1 MISNVNSYVDL
12 LRRLAPNAKRL
23 NSDSRTLRAGD
34 VFIAV
39 PGLRVDGRQFLAQAA
54 QKASALVYEDDGQR
68 HRFDV
73 PAIAV
78 PGLKDVLG
86 EFAAAFYRQPSQSLF
101 AVGITGTN
109 GKTTSSHWISQLL
122 DKLGKP
128 CAAIG
133 TIGCFLKGKPF
144 PSASLTTPDP
154 VTLQGLYRDLSKA
167 GAQAFAV
174 EASSIGL
181 DQGRLQATAF
191 DVAVFTNLTR
201 DHLDYHHDMQA
212 YEKAKAIL
220 FDWPGLRSAVIN
232 IDDEVGV
239 RLAEK
244 SVHRQLQVF
253 VTSTRGTIA
262 LPGTRLIAAKNIRST
277 VDGIRFDLCFGD
289 FCQSFELSV
298 FGEFNVSNLLGAVGV
313 ALAAGYDIETIST
326 HLTGLLPPAGRMQ
339 LVKYPGT
346 PLAVVDYSHT
356 PDAIEKVLT
365 ALRPVAKARRG
376 KLWIVLGAGGDRDHG
391 KRPLMAQKAT
401 QGADKVILTS
411 DNPRTESPSAII
423 EDMMRGVTEPVQVIE
438 DRREA
443 IEVAMTAANADDII
457 LIAGK
462 GHEDYQEIMGVKH
475 PFSDAIEARNAQWCR
490 RPPQGALMQTRTLAK
505 LFPGSN
511 YFGSNV
517 PFTSVS
523 SDTRTVR
530 PGSLFF
536 ALKGEKFDAHNLV
549 DDAMRAGAVA
559 LVVEHEVHCPLPQII
574 VRDTK
579 LMLGASAAY
588 WRRTKNCPIIAV
600 AGSNG
605 KTTTTQ
611 MIASILRA
619 HFGENMLATE
629 GNFNNDIGVPL
640 TLWKLRDNHQAAV
653 IETGMNHV
661 GEMRYLQGLVR
672 PTVAV
677 MTNAQREHQEFLKTV
692 EAAARENGEIFR
704 GLTDNGIA
712 IIPFDD
718 PCKDIWLEIA
728 AAQNIMTFA
737 RQTSADVTGAMADG
751 ADGIRAMVKTPRG
764 HFTVE
769 THVHGE
775 HNLNNV
781 LAATAA
787 TLAIGLP
794 LESIERGLAQ
804 FRPVEG
810 RGTIHRIG
818 NRVFIDDAYNAN
830 PDSVKAAIDVLA
842 SFAGP
847 HLLVLGDMAELGEK
861 SRQYHEE
868 VGQYA
873 AQKGIEALYAIGAMM
888 RFAVE
893 SYSKSG
899 GLKAYWGENRQ
910 QFEETLLKDGQNY
923 RAVTIK
929 GSHSM
934 RLDQIAKLMIEK
946 ASEGQ

>member
-12 LRRLAPNAKRL
+12 LRRLAPDAKRL
-23 NSDSRTLRAGD
+23 NSDSRTLCAGD

-54 QKASALVYEDDGQR
+54 QKASALVYEDDGKR
-68 HRFDV
+68 HHFGV
-73 PAIAV
+73 PTIAV
-78 PGLKDVLG
+78 PELKDVLG
-86 EFAAAFYRQPSQSLF
+86 EFAAAFYRHPSQSLF
-101 AVGITGTN
+101 FVGITGTN
-109 GKTTSSHWISQLL
+109 GKTTSSHWISQLF
-122 DKLGKP
+122 DRLGKP

-154 VTLQGLYRDLSKA
+154 VTLQGLYRDLAKS

-181 DQGRLQATAF
+181 DQGRLQCTAF

-232 IDDEVGV
+232 IDDEAGI

-244 SVHRQLQVF
+244 AVHRHLQVF

-262 LPGTRLIAAKNIRST
+262 LPGTRLIAAQNIRNT
-277 VDGIRFDLCFGD
+277 VDGIRFDLRFGD
-289 FCQSFELSV
+289 FSESFELPI
-298 FGEFNVSNLLGAVGV
+298 FGEFNVSNLLGAVGA
-313 ALAAGYDIETIST
+313 ALAAGYDIGTIST
-326 HLTGLLPPAGRMQ
+326 HLTGLVPPAGRMQ
-339 LVKYPGT
+339 LVKYPDT

-365 ALRPVAKARRG
+365 ALRPVAKTRRG
-376 KLWIVLGAGGDRDHG
+376 KLWTVLGAG
-391 KRPLMAQKAT
+391 
-401 QGADKVILTS
+401 DKVILTS
-411 DNPRTESPSAII
+411 DNPRTESPADII
-423 EDMMRGVTEPVQVIE
+423 EDMMQGITQPVQVIE

-443 IEVAMTAANADDII
+443 IEVAITAANANDII

-490 RPPQGALMQTRTLAK
+490 KPPAQALMQTRTLAK
-505 LFPGSN
+505 LFPGSH

-517 PFTSVS
+517 PFTSVC
-523 SDTRTVR
+523 SDTRTVT

-536 ALKGEKFDAHNLV
+536 ALKGEKFDAHDFVN
-549 DDAMRAGAVA
+549 DAMRAGAVA

-588 WRRTKNCPIIAV
+588 WRRTKNCPVIAV

-611 MIASILRA
+611 MIASILKA

-640 TLWKLRDNHQAAV
+640 TLWKLRDNHRAAV

-704 GLTDNGIA
+704 GLTDNGTA

-718 PCKDIWLEIA
+718 PCKDIWLEVA

-737 RQTSADVTGAMADG
+737 RHTSADVTGAMAQG

-769 THVHGE
+769 MHVRGE

-781 LAATAA
+781 LAATTAA
-787 TLAIGLP
+787 LAIGVP
-794 LESIERGLAQ
+794 LESIEQGLAQ
-804 FRPVEG
+804 FRPIAG
-810 RGTIHRIG
+810 RGTVHRIG
-818 NRVFIDDAYNAN
+818 DRVLIDDAYNAN

-842 SFAGP
+842 SFSGP
-847 HLLVLGDMAELGEK
+847 RLLVLGDMAELGEK
-861 SRQYHEE
+861 SRDYHEE
-868 VGQYA
+868 IGQYA
-873 AQKGIEALYAIGAMM
+873 AQKGIEALYAIGEMM
-888 RFAVE
+888 RFAVQK
-893 SYSKSG
+893 YSMSG
-899 GLKAYWGENRQ
+899 GQKAFWGETRE
-910 QFEETLLKDGQNY
+910 QFEEALVNDAKNY
-923 RAVTIK
+923 RAVTVK

-934 RLDQIAKLMIEK
+934 RLDRVAKLLIEK
-946 ASEGQ
+946 ASEK

>member
-1 MISNVNSYVDL
+1 MH
-12 LRRLAPNAKRL
+12 
-23 NSDSRTLRAGD
+23 
-34 VFIAV
+34 
-39 PGLRVDGRQFLAQAA
+39 
-54 QKASALVYEDDGQR
+54 R
-68 HRFDV
+68 H
-73 PAIAV
+73 
-78 PGLKDVLG
+78 
-86 EFAAAFYRQPSQSLF
+86 
-101 AVGITGTN
+101 
-109 GKTTSSHWISQLL
+109 
-122 DKLGKP
+122 
-128 CAAIG
+128 
-133 TIGCFLKGKPF
+133 
-144 PSASLTTPDP
+144 
-154 VTLQGLYRDLSKA
+154 
-167 GAQAFAV
+167 
-174 EASSIGL
+174 
-181 DQGRLQATAF
+181 
-191 DVAVFTNLTR
+191 
-201 DHLDYHHDMQA
+201 
-212 YEKAKAIL
+212 
-220 FDWPGLRSAVIN
+220 
-232 IDDEVGV
+232 
-239 RLAEK
+239 
-244 SVHRQLQVF
+244 LQVF

-262 LPGTRLIAAKNIRST
+262 LPGTRLIAAQNIRNT
-277 VDGIRFDLCFGD
+277 VDGIRFDLRFGD
-289 FCQSFELSV
+289 FSESFELPI
-298 FGEFNVSNLLGAVGV
+298 FGEFNVSNLLGAVGA
-313 ALAAGYDIETIST
+313 ALAAGYDIGTIST
-326 HLTGLLPPAGRMQ
+326 HLSGLVPPAGRMQ
-339 LVKYPGT
+339 LVKYPDT

-365 ALRPVAKARRG
+365 ALRPVAKTRRG

-401 QGADKVILTS
+401 EGADKVILTS
-411 DNPRTESPSAII
+411 DNPRTESPADII
-423 EDMMRGVTEPVQVIE
+423 EDMMQGITQPVQVIE

-443 IEVAMTAANADDII
+443 IEVAITAANANDII

-490 RPPQGALMQTRTLAK
+490 KPPAQALMQTRTLAK
-505 LFPGSN
+505 LFPGSH

-517 PFTSVS
+517 PFTSVC
-523 SDTRTVR
+523 SDTRTVT

-536 ALKGEKFDAHNLV
+536 ALKGEKFDAHDFVN
-549 DDAMRAGAVA
+549 DAMRAGAVA

-588 WRRTKNCPIIAV
+588 WRRTKNCPVIAV

-611 MIASILRA
+611 MIASILKA

-640 TLWKLRDNHQAAV
+640 TLWKLRDNHRAAV

-704 GLTDNGIA
+704 GLTDNGTA

-718 PCKDIWLEIA
+718 PCKDIWLEVA

-737 RQTSADVTGAMADG
+737 RHTSADVTGAMAQG

-769 THVHGE
+769 MHVRGE

-781 LAATAA
+781 LAATTAA
-787 TLAIGLP
+787 LAIGVP
-794 LESIERGLAQ
+794 LESIEQGLAQ
-804 FRPVEG
+804 FRPIAG
-810 RGTIHRIG
+810 RGTVHRIG
-818 NRVFIDDAYNAN
+818 DRVLIDDAYNAN

-842 SFAGP
+842 SFSGP
-847 HLLVLGDMAELGEK
+847 RLLVLGDMAELGEK
-861 SRQYHEE
+861 SRDYHEE
-868 VGQYA
+868 IGQYA
-873 AQKGIEALYAIGAMM
+873 AQKGIEALYAIGEMM
-888 RFAVE
+888 RFAVQK
-893 SYSKSG
+893 YSMSG
-899 GLKAYWGENRQ
+899 GQKAFWGETRE
-910 QFEETLLKDGQNY
+910 QFEEALVNDAKNY
-923 RAVTIK
+923 RAVTVK

-934 RLDQIAKLMIEK
+934 RLDRVAKLLIEK
-946 ASEGQ
+946 ASEK